1 MSALLFELCRLR
13 KAETKHVHSATL
25 DNIAYPKKSR
35 HFSLN
40 QYADTLLLAICEYA
54 RYCNIR
60 DSIIGKKRAPQYLR
74 EFAEKT

>member
-1 MSALLFELCRLR
+1 MSALLFELRRLR
-13 KAETKHVHSATL
+13 KAETKYVHSATL

-35 HFSLN
+35 YFSLN
-40 QYADTLLLAICEYA
+40 QYADTLLRAICGYA